1 MDGINRLNHRP
12 VRTPRTRRNHP
23 LQIGT
28 SFMPGLCV
36 PLAAMPLFREDSMN
50 GDVTVTVEMMETHEL
65 LMNSTNLR
73 VTAYFVPYQAF
84 DRFDGSRDQL
94 DRSYMGQPKIDG
106 GAVVPFFETQVA
118 PAVGTNP
125 ILRAMGEHA
134 NAGDTVNTSFIEAYN
149 QIINMRLTNR
159 SPNLPKRTRLDTS
172 LAPAFWLNSQWQHV
186 VPDFDQAVID
196 GEVAL
201 NIVNDK
207 MPVRGIGFTDTA
219 PATLISSASLVRTA
233 SGDVV
238 PATSG
243 TSNRWSSG
251 GAAANTP
258 ALKMAEGAASVNY
271 TDIWAQMQEGGLTV
285 SLAEIAMAKKAQ
297 WFAKLRESYSGIE
310 DEYLIDMLMSGL
322 SIPDQAMKRPILIA
336 DQTTKFRQAKRYAS
350 DYANM
355 AESAVSGAASLSFT
369 LAVPQQNVGGIVMI
383 MAEALPD
390 QLFERQ
396 ANPYLYATQV
406 SQLPDALRDELDV
419 QKVDLVTNRQ
429 VDVTHATPAAT
440 FGYEP
445 MNAKWNRWGPKL
457 GGKFFRPA
465 TTGSNDEVRQRLW
478 AIELA
483 NPVLGASFYL
493 CPPIHLKPFLDTA
506 SDPFEATVAG
516 GAVIT
521 GNTVFGGML
530 VENTN
535 LYAKVIAKNP
545 TTQAKP

>member
-84 DRFDGSRDQL
+84 ERFDGSRDQL

-106 GAVVPFFETQVA
+106 GAVVPFFETMAA

-134 NAGDTVNTSFIEAYN
+134 NAGDIVNTSFIEAYN
-149 QIINMRLTNR
+149 QIINMRLINR
-159 SPNLPKRTRLDTS
+159 SPNLPKRGRLDTA

-201 NIVNDK
+201 NVK
-207 MPVRGIGFTDTA
+207 PLALPVKGIGVF
-219 PATLISSASLVRTA
+219 
-233 SGDVV
+233 
-238 PATSG
+238 
-243 TSNRWSSG
+243 G
-251 GAAANTP
+251 GATPGPFSKKETGGGSVTYPTGWQASAANVVTIREDP
-258 ALKMAEGAASVNY
+258 LNANFPGIYAEMVENG
-271 TDIWAQMQEGGLTV
+271 ITV
-285 SLAEIAMAKKAQ
+285 SLASIAMAKKAQ

-396 ANPYLYATQV
+396 ANPYLYTTQV
-406 SQLPDALRDELDV
+406 SGLPDALRDELDV

-445 MNAKWNRWGPKL
+445 MNAKFNRWGPKL

-545 TTQAKP
+545 TEQAKP